1 MLSLTVGTSWT
12 GAVTAEQGVK
22 DASVGGESSS
32 QALPGLGSLA
42 CPHPLVYVL
51 LQELLGV
58 HVSED
63 KHFSASC
70 QFTLGNN
77 LNDYRG
83 LYCFWLPLLIHKVLN
98 ACPAPQGVTDRRTP
112 GVVGRLERHG
122 ERTSSSAVLR
132 IPVMRSDE
140 VTSVLCGISVLPP
153 FVGELMIKRQTD
165 RYSVFP
171 CAHFNIKC
179 EELSLEMTLE
189 DQWLE
194 GLKSKV
200 EASILGV
207 SASSEPGPVT
217 RIVGAQ

>member
-58 HVSED
+58 HVLTP
-63 KHFSASC
+63 FSS
-70 QFTLGNN
+70 
-77 LNDYRG
+77 G

-165 RYSVFP
+165 RYSVFS